1 MTNYNRHL
9 RPALRGD
16 QVIDVT
22 LKLTL
27 TNLISLVRPPPAPST
42 GREQGPGVLG

>member
-27 TNLISLVRPPPAPST
+27 TNLISLVRLPQHY
-42 GREQGPGVLG
+42 GFGVLG